1 NAGLIDYKNNTKC
14 PISLILPQ
22 PLLHCYIRFWGI
34 IQHIYLS
41 VLSENLKTSLCSR
54 TTVFPGFA
62 GTFSFGAKLTPLN
75 RTSFE
80 EKQKQHFVG
89 FCHSPFMF
97 IIPSN
102 GIRS

>member
-41 VLSENLKTSLCSR
+41 VLSENSKPR
-54 TTVFPGFA
+54 FA
-62 GTFSFGAKLTPLN
+62 RELLY
-75 RTSFE
+75 
-80 EKQKQHFVG
+80 
-89 FCHSPFMF
+89 SPASPE
-97 IIPSN
+97 PSP
-102 GIRS
+102 SEQS